1 MPLTRSQ
8 IDAIVQRAAQ
18 GWSTKEIAAALGVT
32 RNQARYQLRKLS
44 LSNRARRRPS
54 RWTVEWAEAIIRG
67 EVALPRGSWRTMQRA
82 EAMVAEAG

>member
-1 MPLTRSQ
+1 MALTREQVDRLCAMAES
-8 IDAIVQRAAQ
+8 

-67 EVALPRGSWRTMQRA
+67 EVALPRGSWRTKKRA

>member
-18 GWSTKEIAAALGVT
+18 GWSVKEMAAALGVT